1 MKYNPD
7 KHHRKSIRLKNYN
20 YSNIGSYFITVC
32 AYNHECLFGDIEDG
46 RMQLNNC
53 GRIIESEWLRSSEI
67 RKEIELDIYQTMPN
81 HFHAIVFILESS
93 TNKRKK
99 LDVYM
104 VGANGHSPLRNRL
117 AMKSKSLSSLMVGF
131 KSSVKLKI
139 NKFRNTPGV
148 PIWQR
153 NYYDHIIRNENELN
167 QIREYIINNPL
178 EWELDEENPKN
189 WGVNL

>member
-81 HFHAIVFILESS
+81 HLHGIIIITECP
-93 TNKRKK
+93 NNH
-99 LDVYM
+99 
-104 VGANGHSPLRNRL
+104 VGAIHELPLQNNDRIARRKMLIPKIIGRFKMNSSKQINVLR
-117 AMKSKSLSSLMVGF
+117 KSA
-131 KSSVKLKI
+131 
-139 NKFRNTPGV
+139 GV
-148 PIWQR
+148 PVWKR

-178 EWELDEENPKN
+178 KWEFDEDNPKN
-189 WGVNL
+189 RVKP